1 MNSGS
6 LLAFAL
12 LWTTLVVVGGLFIRR
27 ASIPQKRAWLPR
39 FRIGTA
45 LLFVAFVALATR
57 NAAAVLFMGAAVA
70 VVTWVNLRRTR
81 VCSACGAV
89 PRGPSPFSPPEKCD
103 ACGAKLD

>member
-1 MNSGS
+1 MSSGS

-12 LWTTLVVVGGLFIRR
+12 LWTTLVVAGGLFIRR
-27 ASIPQKRAWLPR
+27 ASIPQKRVWLPR

-57 NAAAVLFMGAAVA
+57 SATAVLSMGLAMGA
-70 VVTWVNLRRTR
+70 VTWMNLRRTR

-89 PRGPSPFSPPEKCD
+89 ARGPSPFSPPETCD
-103 ACGAKLD
+103 ACGVKLA